1 MTYNRALILLMLG
14 ALACIVC
21 FMTIGLR
28 GNLTFVITLRAI
40 KLLALVEVGIAIA
53 VSTII
58 FQTVTANHILTP
70 SIMGIDALY
79 IFGQILLVFL
89 FGGAAYASLN
99 DSWKFMGEIALLMTL
114 TCCLMLPLLKARW
127 DMGLVLLSGIIIGVL
142 FRSLH
147 SLLARLIDPND
158 FAVVQAASF
167 VNFNNI
173 ETKLLAV
180 ATVLT
185 ISVLFWSW
193 RMRHTLDV
201 VALGRNAAIGLGVDW
216 KRMQLTLLLVVAAL
230 VSVSTALVGP
240 VAFLGLLFVALAERI
255 VGTRR
260 HSLLIPAAALVA
272 IIVLVGGQTF
282 FQHALG
288 NSGTL
293 GIVIEFVGGSVF
305 LILLWRGSRR

>member
-1 MTYNRALILLMLG
+1 MSDSRALVLL
-14 ALACIVC
+14 ALVALTSIVC
-21 FMTIGLR
+21 FMVIGLR

-79 IFGQILLVFL
+79 LFGQILLVFL

-99 DSWKFMGEIALLMTL
+99 DSWKFLAEIVLLMML
-114 TCCLMLPLLKARW
+114 TCGLMLPLLKARW

-147 SLLARLIDPND
+147 SLIARLIDPND

-167 VNFNNI
+167 VNFNGV
-173 ETKLLAV
+173 ETNLLGA
-180 ATVLT
+180 ATALT
-185 ISVLFWSW
+185 IGILIWVW
-193 RMRHTLDV
+193 RIRHTLDV
-201 VALGRNAAIGLGVDW
+201 VALGRDVAISLGIDW
-216 KRMQLTLLLVVAAL
+216 KRMQLTLLLMVAAL

-255 VGTRR
+255 TGTRR
-260 HSLLIPAAALVA
+260 HSVLIPVAALIA
-272 IIVLVGGQTF
+272 IIVLVGGQTA

-288 NSGTL
+288 NSSTL
-293 GIVIEFVGGSVF
+293 GVVIECVGGTVF
-305 LILLWRGSRR
+305 LILLWRGSRK